1 MRRWSVSQVLAPA
14 VCLLLIGI
22 FFVFLQSGLSG
33 ENGLGALARAEA
45 EEARLERELAA
56 LAAEREALANR
67 VRRLDES
74 YLDLDLLDERARVM
88 LGHARED
95 ELIVR

>member
-1 MRRWSVSQVLAPA
+1 MRRWSVSQVSAPA
-14 VCLLLIGI
+14 ICLLLIGI

-33 ENGLGALARAEA
+33 ENGLGALGQAES
-45 EEARLERELAA
+45 EEAALERELGA
-56 LAAEREALANR
+56 LRAERAALANR
-67 VRRLDES
+67 VARLDES
-74 YLDLDLLDERARVM
+74 YLDLDLLDERARAV

>member
-1 MRRWSVSQVLAPA
+1 MRRWSMSQMVMPA
-14 VCLLLIGI
+14 VCLLLGGI
-22 FFVFLQSGLSG
+22 FLVFLQSGLSG
-33 ENGLGALARAEA
+33 ENGLGALNQAAA
-45 EEARLERELAA
+45 EEAKLEQELAA
-56 LAAEREALANR
+56 LRVERAALANR

-74 YLDLDLLDERARVM
+74 FLDLDLLDERARAV

>member
-14 VCLLLIGI
+14 VCVLLVGI

-33 ENGLGALARAEA
+33 ENGLGALARAQAQEA
-45 EEARLERELAA
+45 ALERELAA
-56 LAAEREALANR
+56 LSAERQALANR
-67 VRRLDES
+67 VGRLGES
-74 YLDLDLLDERARVM
+74 YLDLDLLDERARAV